1 MTAKDSE
8 LDGPIITL
16 LHLKV
21 DPQMSEEVIAAYHQL
36 TPHLLDGVP
45 ELISSTLV
53 QNRDPQSQEPYLIV
67 SQWENLAAYRMWESS
82 DEHRQELRPL
92 VRLVNGLRPETFRCV
107 G

>member
-1 MTAKDSE
+1 MTARE
-8 LDGPIITL
+8 TEQDGPIITL

-21 DPQMSEEVIAAYHQL
+21 DTQIGEEVVAAYRQL
-36 TPHLLDGVP
+36 TPRLLDGVP
-45 ELISSTLV
+45 ELTCSTLA
-53 QNRDPQSQEPYLIV
+53 QNRDPEGQEPYLIV

-82 DEHRQELRPL
+82 DEHRRELRPL